1 LLFTDE
7 QKSEALHRII
17 ESPGFHRAEVLK
29 TLLDYLCR
37 QEAAGRSHEV
47 TEYEVAIKALG
58 RGPEFSPETDSS
70 VRTRFLAL
78 RKKLDEYYAG
88 EGSNAPL
95 RIDIPRGTYALRF
108 VPPPELKPAESPA
121 QAPGAPPPP
130 RPMRPFLLGA
140 AAGIALL
147 IVFAGAWRFVL
158 ATTEAAQERSLRSA
172 WGPMLDR
179 GSSVTIA
186 IGTPASLFVRDFGNA
201 EEPLGDPGYRLPVP
215 RDAQFAEWYRGVRNS
230 SLGKTAILHPNAH
243 SPLWGDAAAAT
254 VISRVLGSYGVGVE
268 VAPSA
273 RVHPVALRE
282 RNVIIIGRPE
292 YTTTAG
298 AFLPEDGLSVEYS
311 AADRAVGIRNRAP
324 KAGEPKWWFATGG
337 LRHNFGL
344 ITVLTADSGSRK
356 RTILFAG
363 INSDGAEAGA
373 RYFTSPDKLDE
384 LNRRFQQAG
393 YQDWPPRYQI
403 VVRTESL
410 DTYSLQTRF
419 EFLHVLK

>member
-1 LLFTDE
+1 LFTDE
-7 QKSEALHRII
+7 QKSECLHRII

-37 QEAAGRSHEV
+37 QEASGRAHEV
-47 TEYEVAIKALG
+47 TEYEVATKALG

-78 RKKLDEYYAG
+78 RKKLEEYYAG
-88 EGSNAPL
+88 EGHDAAI
-95 RIDIPRGTYALRF
+95 RIDIPRGTYVLRF
-108 VPPPELKPAESPA
+108 IPSPETKTAEPT
-121 QAPGAPPPP
+121 APPSDVPTP
-130 RPMRPFLLGA
+130 ARPSRQFLLGA
-140 AAGIALL
+140 AAGMALL
-147 IVFAGAWRFVL
+147 LAAAGLWQFVRS
-158 ATTEAAQERSLRSA
+158 TTEASQQRNLRAA
-172 WGPMLDR
+172 WGPMLER
-179 GSSVTIA
+179 GASVTIA

-215 RDAQFAEWYRGVRNS
+215 RDPKFAEWYKGVRNATI
-230 SLGKTAILHPNAH
+230 GKTAILHPNAH
-243 SPLWGDAAAAT
+243 SPLWGDAAAAS
-254 VISRVLGSYGVGVE
+254 VLSRMLGAHGVGVE

-282 RNVIIIGRPE
+282 RNAIIIGRPE
-292 YTTTAG
+292 YTNTAG
-298 AFLPEDGLSVEYS
+298 ALLPEDGLAVEYS
-311 AADRAVGIRNRAP
+311 AAERAVGVHNRAP
-324 KAGEPKWWFATGG
+324 KAGEPAWWFATGG

-356 RTILFAG
+356 RTILLSG

-373 RYFTSPDKLDE
+373 RYFTSPDKLEE
-384 LNRRFQQAG
+384 LDRLFQQAG
-393 YQDWPPRYQI
+393 HPDWPPRYQI

-419 EFLHVLK
+419 EFLRILK